1 MNTGGLLVLATVV
14 YALFAIFTS
23 QAGGRVDASL
33 SAGILNAVGGLLPL
47 LLWQAQRMSHA
58 HLLPT
63 RPSGLV
69 FSVLAGMA
77 VAAFSILL
85 VTIYGR
91 GGQLSFVFPAVYGG
105 AIAITAV
112 VGWTVLG
119 DVFSWS
125 HLAGVAGIVV
135 GIGLLAV
142 PAK

>member
-1 MNTGGLLVLATVV
+1 MNTGALLVLATVV

-23 QAGGRVDASL
+23 QAGGKLDASL
-33 SAGILNAVGGLLPL
+33 SAGILNVVGGLLPL
-47 LLWQAQRMSHA
+47 ILWQAQRMGHA
-58 HLLPT
+58 HLLPS

-69 FSVLAGMA
+69 FSVLAGVS

-112 VGWTVLG
+112 VGWTILG

-135 GIGLLAV
+135 GIGLLAI

>member
-1 MNTGGLLVLATVV
+1 MNTAVLLVLATFV

-23 QAGGRVDASL
+23 QAGGRVDARL
-33 SAGILNAVGGLLPL
+33 SAGILNGIGGLLPL
-47 LLWQAQRMSHA
+47 ILWQVRRMSGA
-58 HLLPT
+58 HLEPSL
-63 RPSGLV
+63 PSGLAY
-69 FSVLAGMA
+69 SVLAGIA
-77 VAAFSILL
+77 VAAFSIIL
-85 VTIYGR
+85 VSIYGQ
-91 GGQLSFVFPAVYGG
+91 GGQLSFVVPAVYGG

-119 DVFSWS
+119 DVFSWP